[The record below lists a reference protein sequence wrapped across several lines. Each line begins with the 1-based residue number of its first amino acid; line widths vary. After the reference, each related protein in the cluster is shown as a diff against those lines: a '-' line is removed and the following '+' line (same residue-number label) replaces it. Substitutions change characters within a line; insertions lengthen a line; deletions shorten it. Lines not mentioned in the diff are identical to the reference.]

1 MTPNIGAKLWCSV
14 VFLLLKPHYFKLAAS
29 ANITQ
34 CSHITKY
41 VVTQKMKQELNIK
54 NIKFSKQS
62 TCMQKWPVLNENN
75 INPRIV
81 CTINNL
87 KEACKNCKI
96 MKNRY

>member
-29 ANITQ
+29 TNTTQ

-54 NIKFSKQS
+54 ILSFQAKYMHAKMASFKREQYKS
-62 TCMQKWPVLNENN
+62 
-75 INPRIV
+75 
-81 CTINNL
+81 
-87 KEACKNCKI
+87 KNCMYYK
-96 MKNRY
+96 